1 MTRKAPQ
8 QPPENIPTRSDILR
22 EPDAARY
29 VGMSR
34 SYLRIARMHGR
45 GPAYVRIGV
54 RAIGYRLCDLETWLA
69 SRLVRTADAA

>member
-1 MTRKAPQ
+1 MEHAAPPK
-8 QPPENIPTRSDILR
+8 PPENISTRSDILR

-45 GPAYVRIGV
+45 GPAYVRMGV
-54 RAIGYRLCDLETWLA
+54 RAIGYRLCDLDTWLA
-69 SRLVRTADAA
+69 SRLVRTCDAA